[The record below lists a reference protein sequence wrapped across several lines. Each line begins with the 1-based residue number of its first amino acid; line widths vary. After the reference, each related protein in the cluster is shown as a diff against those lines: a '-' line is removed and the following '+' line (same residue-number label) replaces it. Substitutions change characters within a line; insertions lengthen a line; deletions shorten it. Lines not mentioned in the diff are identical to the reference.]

1 MKRIVILTMILLAS
15 VCFTACGNAEKS
27 SADTA
32 EGKNKTELAE
42 IQPEVTEEKTTT
54 EKAPSTEIDIDPVED
69 KTETSSVTETAV
81 PEKTEPAVPK
91 RSVPY
96 STTTKPAGTTSIV
109 HDPKKPTAPR
119 VYTYTGTICNDPFII
134 KEVNGTKLTLARYS
148 LTAGELKEGLYSC
161 DYGNVDGS
169 DKMEFHVGDVVTIR
183 YIQDNLD
190 KNVYPY
196 QMKIDEIYIAEWNG
210 AKQ

>member
-32 EGKNKTELAE
+32 AGKNETELAE

-69 KTETSSVTETAV
+69 KTETSSVTETEA
-81 PEKTEPAVPK
+81 AVPK
-91 RSVPY
+91 ISVPY

-119 VYTYTGTICNDPFII
+119 TYTGTICNDAFMI
-134 KEVNGTKLTLARYS
+134 KEISGTKLVLTRYS
-148 LTAGELKEGLYSC
+148 LTAGELKEGLYTC

-169 DKMEFHVGDVVTIR
+169 NKMEFHVGDVVTIR
-183 YIQDNLD
+183 YINDNLD
-190 KNVYPY
+190 MNVYPY
-196 QMKIDEIYIAEWNG
+196 QMKIEEIYIAEWNG

>member
-1 MKRIVILTMILLAS
+1 MKKFISILTIILIAS
-15 VCFTACGNAEKS
+15 VCFTACGSTEKS

-32 EGKNKTELAE
+32 AGKNETGLAE
-42 IQPEVTEEKTTT
+42 IQPEVTEEETVP
-54 EKAPSTEIDIDPVED
+54 EEIPSTEIDIDPVED
-69 KTETSSVTETAV
+69 KTETSSVTET
-81 PEKTEPAVPK
+81 EPAVPK
-91 RSVPY
+91 ISVPY

-119 VYTYTGTICNDPFII
+119 TYTGTICNDAFMI
-134 KEVNGTKLTLARYS
+134 KEISGTKLVLTRYS
-148 LTAGELKEGLYSC
+148 LTAGELKEGLYTC

-183 YIQDNLD
+183 YINDNLD
-190 KNVYPY
+190 MNVYPY
-196 QMKIDEIYIAEWNG
+196 QMKIEEIYIAEWNG

>member
-1 MKRIVILTMILLAS
+1 MKKFISILTIILIAS
-15 VCFTACGNAEKS
+15 VCFTACGSTEKS

-32 EGKNKTELAE
+32 AGKNETGLAE
-42 IQPEVTEEKTTT
+42 IQPEVTGEETVP
-54 EKAPSTEIDIDPVED
+54 EEIPSTEIDIDPVED
-69 KTETSSVTETAV
+69 KTETSSVTET
-81 PEKTEPAVPK
+81 EPAVPK
-91 RSVPY
+91 ISVPY

-109 HDPKKPTAPR
+109 HDPKKPPAPR
-119 VYTYTGTICNDPFII
+119 TYTGTICNDAFMI
-134 KEVNGTKLTLARYS
+134 KEISGTKLVLTRYR
-148 LTAGELKEGLYSC
+148 LGEGEIKEGLYTC

-169 DKMEFHVGDVVTIR
+169 DKMDFHVGDVVTIR

-196 QMKIDEIYIAEWNG
+196 QMKIEEIYIAEWNG